1 MSESTWKQY
10 WQEIEALTMRWVRRL
25 SREKFSMLFT
35 LVQPMLFW
43 LIFFGNLFQRA
54 ADVQVTQAPELHQ
67 LSDGRRGRDDGAE
80 QRAWPAASICC
91 STRRMGFWSG

>member
-1 MSESTWKQY
+1 MAHY
-10 WQEIEALTMRWVRRL
+10 WQEIGALTLRWVRLL

-54 ADVQVTQAPELHQ
+54 ADVQVTQAPNYINL
-67 LSDGRRGRDDGAE
+67 L
-80 QRAWPAASICC
+80 AA
-91 STRRMGFWSG
+91 G

>member
-1 MSESTWKQY
+1 MHEY
-10 WQEIEALTMRWVRRL
+10 WQEISALTMRWVLRL

-54 ADVQVTQAPELHQ
+54 ADSQVTQAPNYI
-67 LSDGRRGRDDGAE
+67 SFFSGRCGGHDRVEQWARGR
-80 QRAWPAASICC
+80 
-91 STRRMGFWSG
+91 SGLTV